1 MYMAPKEATIS
12 DVHVDVGPK
21 QTPNLRTITR
31 EISSLE
37 KNWDKNGKKNS
48 ISVVDSENF
57 KNLNYVAC
65 RL

>member
-1 MYMAPKEATIS
+1 MYMAPKEAAIS

-21 QTPNLRTITR
+21 QTPNLRTITTEVWR
-31 EISSLE
+31 KVGI
-37 KNWDKNGKKNS
+37 KTQKKKS
-48 ISVVDSENF
+48 ISAVDSENF